1 MANLYVGYIKI
12 EVIANNKQEAMQQVR
27 DRIVE
32 VPNQFMHR
40 VGYAPTL
47 LVHAVQ
53 SIYGD
58 NTTVLRDMVKKT
70 K

>member
-47 LVHAVQ
+47 LHS
-53 SIYGD
+53 SIISD
-58 NTTVLRDMVKKT
+58 TSVSS
-70 K
+70 

>member
-1 MANLYVGYIKI
+1 MTNLYVGYIKV
-12 EVIANNKQEAMQQVR
+12 EVIANNKQEAMRQVR
-27 DRIVE
+27 DRIAE

-47 LVHAVQ
+47 LVRAVQ
-53 SIYGD
+53 SVYGD